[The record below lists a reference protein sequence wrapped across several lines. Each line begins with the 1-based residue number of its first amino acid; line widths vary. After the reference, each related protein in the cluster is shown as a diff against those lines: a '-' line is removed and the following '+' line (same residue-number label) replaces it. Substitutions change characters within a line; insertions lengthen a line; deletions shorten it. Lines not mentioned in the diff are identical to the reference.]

1 LSNFKEI
8 MDAFNNTSKKLR
20 EEEESRKYKWLNEL
34 IKAREERRITKED
47 LFVNLKEKIED
58 KAITSGAIGFSIA
71 LIIMGIVNGVW
82 GAVILGG
89 FIIIALK
96 FPRKE

>member
-1 LSNFKEI
+1 